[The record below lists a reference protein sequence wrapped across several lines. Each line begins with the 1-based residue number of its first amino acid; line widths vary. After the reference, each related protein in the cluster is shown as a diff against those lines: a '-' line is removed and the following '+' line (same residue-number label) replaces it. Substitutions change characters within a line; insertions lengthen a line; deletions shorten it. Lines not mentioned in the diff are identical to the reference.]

1 MQIQYKP
8 PRGWLAT
15 IFQTEILQGMGL
27 TLKRLFSK
35 PITRQYPEERPQ
47 IRTGFRGQHAL
58 VRDAET
64 GDCKCI
70 GCMRCAMACP
80 SRCIRIRS
88 HKDKAPG
95 SRRIID
101 DYQIDA
107 LRCVYCGYCEE
118 VCPVNAIV
126 LTEIYEYSA
135 YDRSSFSFTMAQL
148 LTNWDRFVAQLD
160 CPEAAYV
167 NPFWRPRGLAEQD
180 LPAPKRLAVSPEW
193 SGEQQVVGRRW
204 RQQRQQRQQQ
214 PEPSSPGGIDV

>member
-8 PRGWLAT
+8 KRGWLAT
-15 IFQTEILQGMGL
+15 IFQAEIVQGMTL

-35 PITRQYPEERPQ
+35 PITRQYPDEKPKIRP
-47 IRTGFRGQHAL
+47 GFRGQHAL
-58 VRDAET
+58 VRDPET
-64 GDCKCI
+64 GDCKCV

-88 HKDKAPG
+88 HKDKEPG
-95 SRRIID
+95 SRRVID
-101 DYQIDA
+101 CYRIDS

-126 LTEIYEYSA
+126 LTEVYEYGS
-135 YDRSSFSFTMAQL
+135 YTRPSLYFSKEQL
-148 LTNWDRFVAQLD
+148 LANWDRFAAELD
-160 CPEAAYV
+160 TPVSEYV

-193 SGEQQVVGRRW
+193 SGEQQVVGRNW
-204 RQQRQQRQQQ
+204 RRRHT
-214 PEPSSPGGIDV
+214 PEQS

>member
-8 PRGWLAT
+8 KRGWLAT
-15 IFQTEILQGMGL
+15 IFQAEIVQGMTL

-35 PITRQYPEERPQ
+35 PITRQYPDEKPKIRP
-47 IRTGFRGQHAL
+47 GFRGQHAL
-58 VRDAET
+58 VRDPET

-88 HKDKAPG
+88 HKDKEPG
-95 SRRIID
+95 SRRVID
-101 DYQIDA
+101 CYRIDS

-126 LTEIYEYSA
+126 LTEVYEYGS
-135 YDRSSFSFTMAQL
+135 YTRLSLYFSKEQL
-148 LTNWDRFVAQLD
+148 LANWDRFAAELD
-160 CPEAAYV
+160 MPVSEYV
-167 NPFWRPRGLAEQD
+167 NPFWRPRGLSEQD

-193 SGEQQVVGRRW
+193 SGEQQVVGRKW
-204 RQQRQQRQQQ
+204 RQHHT
-214 PEPSSPGGIDV
+214 PEQS

>member
-8 PRGWLAT
+8 RRGWLGT
-15 IFQTEILQGMGL
+15 IFQIEILQGMGL

-47 IRTGFRGQHAL
+47 IRRGFRGQHAL
-58 VRDAET
+58 VRDPAT
-64 GDCKCI
+64 GDSKCI
-70 GCMRCAMACP
+70 GCMRCAMVCP

-88 HKDKAPG
+88 HKDKEPG

-101 DYQIDA
+101 CYRIEA

-126 LTEIYEYSA
+126 LTEVYEYSRFERPSL
-135 YDRSSFSFTMAQL
+135 YFTKEQL
-148 LTNWDRFVAQLD
+148 LANWDHFVAGLD
-160 CPEAAYV
+160 VPLDEYV
-167 NPFWRPRGLAEQD
+167 NPFCRPRGLAEAD

-193 SGEQQVVGRRW
+193 SGEKQVVGRKW
-204 RQQRQQRQQQ
+204 RQHMP
-214 PEPSSPGGIDV
+214 PEQA